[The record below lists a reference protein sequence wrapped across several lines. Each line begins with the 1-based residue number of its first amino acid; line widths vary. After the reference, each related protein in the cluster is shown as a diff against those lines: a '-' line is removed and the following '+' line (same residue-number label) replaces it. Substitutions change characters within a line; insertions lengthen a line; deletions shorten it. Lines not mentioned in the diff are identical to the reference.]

1 MAAEGGT
8 APVPARRWRAPVW
21 HREQPLGPGGN
32 RRARPAA
39 EGAGRLAVTP
49 AGLGF
54 APEAVSDRAGRDRRP
69 GRSRCSALR
78 AIVRSPP
85 RRAAIPECDIR
96 LSVSGAPAWP
106 GLDSFSITD

>member
-54 APEAVSDRAGRDRRP
+54 APEAVSDRAGRIAGPAVHAAQPCAPSCVPRRGEPRSRSVTYASASRARRP
-69 GRSRCSALR
+69 GRAW
-78 AIVRSPP
+78 IVFLSP
-85 RRAAIPECDIR
+85 I
-96 LSVSGAPAWP
+96 
-106 GLDSFSITD
+106 